1 MVPQL
6 HCLMFERNIHSLA
19 MMRISRR
26 LTGLLHVAR
35 VLVVLLVVGVCPTVA
50 RAQAP
55 EHMEPELRLSLR
67 DAIQSALENNN
78 TVRLL
83 KERIAAAQAQADQS
97 FGALMPNVSGFVN
110 QRNQTVNLAA
120 FGIPRDRVALLGI
133 PGARTDPFDIFD
145 ARGSLVQN
153 IFSLSLIQRWRAA
166 KSGVVVA
173 DLEAEI
179 TKRDTTAT
187 VGLLYVEAL
196 RAEAAVKAKQ
206 ANVKLGQELLKL
218 AQDRKT
224 AGVAT
229 GLDVTREEVQL
240 ENERQQLLVAQN
252 DVETSKLNLTRA
264 LGIDFAVRLVLT
276 DELKL
281 VEAPVQPPEMALAV
295 AQENRLELRA
305 QATRQKLSSLS
316 LSSVTSER
324 LPSLALNGDY
334 GWIGTKPNEAIGTHT
349 VGVTLSVPIFDGG
362 QRESRISETRSRVR
376 QESIRMKDVA
386 DQVNLEVRNA
396 LLTLNST
403 QQQVSVAQKGLDL
416 AHKELAFAR
425 DRFAAGLTTN
435 IEVTNA
441 QTALTRAR
449 DNLVEAL
456 FRFNA
461 SRINLARAQGQLEKL
476 F

>member
-1 MVPQL
+1 MTHMQ
-6 HCLMFERNIHSLA
+6 
-19 MMRISRR
+19 
-26 LTGLLHVAR
+26 AR
-35 VLVVLLVVGVCPTVA
+35 SPRDRWACALLVGTLLLSSLFSLGVGGRPSFAQTSEPT
-50 RAQAP
+50 
-55 EHMEPELRLSLR
+55 EPELRLSLR
-67 DAIQSALENNN
+67 DAIQAALDNNN

-83 KERIAAAQAQADQS
+83 KERIAAAQAAADQS
-97 FGALMPNVSGFVN
+97 FGALMPNLSGFVN

-120 FGIPRDRVALLGI
+120 FGIPQDRIRLLGI
-133 PGARTDPFDIFD
+133 PGSRTDPFDIFD

-166 KSGVVVA
+166 KTGIAVA

-206 ANVKLGQELLKL
+206 ANVVLGQDLLKL
-218 AQDRKT
+218 ARDRKA

-240 ENERQQLLVAQN
+240 ENERQQLLIAEN
-252 DVETSKLNLTRA
+252 DVETSKLNLTRS
-264 LGIDFAVRLVLT
+264 LGIDFGVRIVLT
-276 DELKL
+276 DELKMTEFSAQHPD
-281 VEAPVQPPEMALAV
+281 EALSIAKEH
-295 AQENRLELRA
+295 RLELKA
-305 QATRQKLSSLS
+305 QATRQKLASLS

-324 LPSLALNGDY
+324 LPSLAFNGDY
-334 GWIGTKPNEAIGTHT
+334 GWIGTKPDEAIGTHT

-362 QRESRISETRSRVR
+362 QRESRISENRSRVR
-376 QESIRMKDVA
+376 QESIRMKDVS

-396 LLTLNST
+396 LLTLHST
-403 QQQVSVAQKGLDL
+403 QQQVAVAQKGLDL
-416 AHKELAFAR
+416 AEKELTFAR
-425 DRFAAGLTTN
+425 DRFGAGLTTN

-441 QTALTRAR
+441 QTALARAR

-461 SRINLARAQGQLEKL
+461 SRINLARAQGRLEHIY
-476 F
+476 